1 MDFGN
6 LFTRSWNIVWGNK
19 WMIVLGFLAALTSG
33 GSSSSNF
40 NFSGDGSE
48 FANIDPGIFENSAE
62 AVAAA
67 SAIVLG
73 VICFAFIL
81 GIVLWLIGLTAQAGM
96 IESAVRLDAG
106 EKLGFM
112 QAMRI
117 GWGYLGRLVGLNLI
131 VFLIFFIPMMIII
144 FIMFAFGG
152 ATAFAAMGE
161 GGSGTEALLGGLG
174 MTMFFVF
181 CCMMCII
188 MIASLLLGVLMP
200 FATRAI
206 VLEEYG
212 VVASLRRGWD
222 VIRNNVGNVAVLIIA
237 YIVVG
242 VLIAVVLGIVLVPVG
257 LLAGGPT
264 IYTLASGGSIGA
276 LEVITAGVGLL
287 FIVLVSAAINAVWI
301 AFRSTATT
309 LAYQEFTSKKMLAD
323 V

>member
-48 FANIDPGIFENSAE
+48 FANMDPGIFENSAE

-67 SAIVLG
+67 GAIFLG
-73 VICFAFIL
+73 VLCFAFIL

-96 IESAVRLDAG
+96 IESAVRLDVG

-117 GWGYLGRLVGLNLI
+117 GWGYLGRLVGLNLLI
-131 VFLIFFIPMMIII
+131 FLIFLIPMIIMV
-144 FIMFAFGG
+144 FVVFALGG
-152 ATAFAAMGE
+152 FTAIAAMGE
-161 GGSGTEALLGGLG
+161 GGSGAEAVMGGLG
-174 MTMFFVF
+174 VTMFFMF
-181 CCMMCII
+181 CCMMCVI
-188 MIASLLLGVLMP
+188 MIASLLVAVLMP

-206 VLEEYG
+206 VLEGYG
-212 VVASLRRGWD
+212 VVASLSRGWN
-222 VIRNNVGNVAVLIIA
+222 VIRDNAGNVVVLIIA

-242 VLIAVVLGIVLVPVG
+242 VLISIVLGIVLVPIG

-264 IYTLASGGSIGA
+264 IYSLISGDSLGA
-276 LEVITAGVGLL
+276 LEIITAGVGLL

-309 LAYQEFTSKKMLAD
+309 LAYQEFTSKKTLAD